1 MTTVDTG
8 ELVLTRFVRANWRR
22 FDRDLEEEAFT
33 LEESLRRQFGMLKVP
48 ISAMVREVEHVSLRP
63 GVAEFVRYCRS
74 SRIPFVIVSGGLDF
88 LIRYLLK
95 KNGLNKMKLVAP
107 RARQTKRGITLRFP
121 PRDNSRSLDFKS
133 TLVEQYHAG
142 GREVWY
148 VGDGLS
154 DFEASKRAD
163 VRFVIKDSELS
174 RIYHASRLNA
184 QPLKD
189 FRTLRALIQK
199 RRLSSG

>member
-1 MTTVDTG
+1 MNQGPHDLVILSDFDGTMTTVDTG
-8 ELVLTRFVRANWRR
+8 ELVLTRFVKANWRR
-22 FDRDLEEEAFT
+22 FDRELEEGTIT

-74 SRIPFVIVSGGLDF
+74 SQIPFVIVSGGLDF

-107 RARQTKRGITLRFP
+107 RALHTKRGISLRFP
-121 PRDNSRSLDFKS
+121 PRDKSRSLDFKS
-133 TLVEQYHAG
+133 TLVEQFHAG

-163 VRFVIKDSELS
+163 VRFVIK
-174 RIYHASRLNA
+174 IG
-184 QPLKD
+184 
-189 FRTLRALIQK
+189 RAHV
-199 RRLSSG
+199 